1 MRALYTMTSKSTGN
15 SNRMSRVLR
24 LHWQRQQGVK
34 ETEMTLTAAA
44 ALHHHQQQNI
54 TDMEMTLAAAG
65 KTHS

>member
-44 ALHHHQQQNI
+44 ALQQQNVKD
-54 TDMEMTLAAAG
+54 TEMTLAAAG